1 MWNLF
6 QTCSNNRTAAVPAE
20 LTVDVIN
27 INDNPPVFDRSNLTV
42 QLDEESE
49 QGTLSSSS
57 IAAPATVTSLC
68 RHCGDYTD
76 SD

>member
-1 MWNLF
+1 M
-6 QTCSNNRTAAVPAE
+6 
-20 LTVDVIN
+20 DVIN

-49 QGTLSSSS
+49 QGTLSGTD
-57 IAAPATVTSLC
+57 IAALATLTSLC
-68 RHCGDYTD
+68 RDSGDYVK